1 MVWHVF
7 RYLSM
12 IYFVNDV
19 EPWQEEPMMKKR
31 TILRRIV
38 GSVCLPG
45 SLRIINI
52 NPFPLFI
59 YTRNH
64 WWRKVLVLFMLGSQS
79 WDVFNVRGW
88 ISSGYDLEK
97 RWLLGPQALRILRS
111 TGGHS
116 TLGSLR
122 RCEHRKAAVD
132 AFRGDHRAEV
142 RHRGIGAHCRRC
154 LLRGW
159 VKLAKTE
166 FVFRLL
172 PTYYIYNY
180 I

>member
-1 MVWHVF
+1 
-7 RYLSM
+7 
-12 IYFVNDV
+12 
-19 EPWQEEPMMKKR
+19 
-31 TILRRIV
+31 
-38 GSVCLPG
+38 
-45 SLRIINI
+45 
-52 NPFPLFI
+52 
-59 YTRNH
+59 
-64 WWRKVLVLFMLGSQS
+64 
-79 WDVFNVRGW
+79 
-88 ISSGYDLEK
+88 
-97 RWLLGPQALRILRS
+97 
-111 TGGHS
+111 
-116 TLGSLR
+116 
-122 RCEHRKAAVD
+122 VD